1 MNLPEGEPAAHLPA
15 HLALEDKWI
24 LSKYNRLVAD
34 VTENLEKFELGLAV
48 AKLYEFTWDVF
59 CDWYIEVAKVGLNSG
74 DGEKAAATRAV
85 LVYVLDGIL
94 KLLHPFMPFITEEI
108 WQSLPHEGESIM
120 VSAWPVCS
128 DALCFAAEEAEFE
141 RIMAAVRAI
150 RNRRAEM
157 NVPPSKKAKVCIATQ
172 YADTFASGAVFMQRL
187 AFASEVEV
195 GAEFDMPGALTVVT
209 ADVRIYIP
217 MNELVDIEAERA
229 RLQKQLA
236 AAKKELEFVRAKL
249 SNENFVSKAP
259 AAVVDAQR
267 AQEAKTVEKLSMLE
281 ESLAALG

>member
-1 MNLPEGEPAAHLPA
+1 
-15 HLALEDKWI
+15 
-24 LSKYNRLVAD
+24 
-34 VTENLEKFELGLAV
+34 
-48 AKLYEFTWDVF
+48 
-59 CDWYIEVAKVGLNSG
+59 
-74 DGEKAAATRAV
+74 
-85 LVYVLDGIL
+85 
-94 KLLHPFMPFITEEI
+94 
-108 WQSLPHEGESIM
+108 
-120 VSAWPVCS
+120 
-128 DALCFAAEEAEFE
+128 
-141 RIMAAVRAI
+141 MAAVRAI

-157 NVPPSKKAKVCIATQ
+157 NVPPSMKAKVCIATQ

-209 ADVRIYIP
+209 ADARIYIP